1 MQTSGETAFAS
12 NGGHPN
18 SRTTRRRA
26 GEPMSFSRSARPI
39 RDDLVR

>member
-18 SRTTRRRA
+18 SRTHEETRRRA
-26 GEPMSFSRSARPI
+26 DESLAIRPSYP
-39 RDDLVR
+39 